1 MKRNN
6 MTEKKNRMNMRV
18 LRKNKSSNTSHLD
31 EILYFKKERMAAE
44 AEAKQLD
51 SVTDVVKETEIDSGK
66 AQQAIGLI
74 TAKRENDHKAAALAA
89 VAVSKEDV
97 ALIVSELEVT
107 EEVAERVLREVSL
120 EAKEGNVVE
129 AALRMLIA

>member
-1 MKRNN
+1 
-6 MTEKKNRMNMRV
+6 
-18 LRKNKSSNTSHLD
+18 
-31 EILYFKKERMAAE
+31 MAAE

>member
-1 MKRNN
+1 
-6 MTEKKNRMNMRV
+6 
-18 LRKNKSSNTSHLD
+18 
-31 EILYFKKERMAAE
+31 MAAE

-51 SVTDVVKETEIDSGK
+51 SVTDVVKETEIDTAK

-74 TAKRENDHKAAALAA
+74 TAKKENDHKAAALAA
-89 VAVSKEDV
+89 VTLTKEDV
-97 ALIVSELEVT
+97 ALIVAELEVT

-129 AALRMLIA
+129 AALRTLIA